1 MGNKKKEHVVF
12 DRMERV
18 KTNINKKNFVRSNKD
33 FDQIKTSK
41 RDIEKIFN
49 INKTD
54 SIKLK
59 PGVKLKDSEDLS

>member
-33 FDQIKTSK
+33 FDQIKTPK
-41 RDIEKIFN
+41 RDIEKIFT

-59 PGVKLKDSEDLS
+59 TGVKLKDSEDLS